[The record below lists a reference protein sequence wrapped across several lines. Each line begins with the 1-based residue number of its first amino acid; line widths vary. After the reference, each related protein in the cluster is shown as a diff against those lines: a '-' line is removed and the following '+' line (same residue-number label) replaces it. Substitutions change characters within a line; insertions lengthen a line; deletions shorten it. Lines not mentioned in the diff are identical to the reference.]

1 MRLSIV
7 IPVYNSAVVL
17 ERLTT
22 GISKAFEPMVTG
34 PSTPGVKSGGGTDT
48 IGNALINPKI
58 SEIEILL
65 VDDGSTDDS
74 YEVIRG
80 LCDQDPRIRGFRLRK
95 NFGQQNATLC
105 GLRHA
110 TGDLIATMDDDLQ
123 HPVTALKDMIVQLLE
138 ENRDIVYGIYP
149 YQGERIRTMGSALRD
164 WLFNTQVGKPAD
176 IEISSFRV
184 MRRSV
189 RDRVAQT
196 SYRFA
201 YISALVLRETLNIGN
216 CPVARQPRAA
226 GRSGYTFMSLCG
238 LYFKTWLYYGQ
249 KSIMPEALKSGP
261 AYQLAAQ
268 TQSQEIRRAQGRLK
282 RPKTLML
289 LGAGKLQVNAVK
301 RAQALGYEVL
311 AVDWDPGAPA
321 KKVSDHA
328 GLADVFD
335 ADACLKLAREHAV
348 DGVMTTGTDQPVL
361 TAAKVAQGLGLPSL
375 ISVDTALGA
384 THKGVMKRTL
394 EAHGIPMAPYKLWRP
409 EDGLEGLEA
418 LMPGV
423 VKPVDSQ
430 GQRGIFRVET
440 PEEVALRFD
449 EVLQFSRD
457 ERILVEKFIEGD
469 EVTFSG
475 WVRGGRLYPLAL
487 TDRVTFSEKERIGI
501 CTAHEFPT
509 RHFESHGNEV
519 LVLSERIVSAFGIQ
533 EGPVYIQYLLGKA
546 QTVVNELACRIGG
559 AYEDL
564 WMPVLTGCDWLR
576 WMIEG
581 AMGVESDFGALE
593 RYDWGRVDHRLSAQL
608 FFSEPGVVA
617 GLSAAPTEACLDH
630 GFHFEVGERI
640 GGITN
645 ATQRAG
651 YFLVTASDEAGLGR
665 AVQEMYSRIRIDLE
679 GLDRN
684 AVMVRPRRKA

>member
-7 IPVYNSAVVL
+7 IPVYNSAAVL
-17 ERLTT
+17 ERLTDQ
-22 GISKAFEPMVTG
+22 ISKTFEPMVTR
-34 PSTPGVKSGGGTDT
+34 PSTEKLMPSDNFDT
-48 IGNALINPKI
+48 IGITCINAEI
-58 SEIEILL
+58 SDFEILL
-65 VDDGSTDDS
+65 VDDGSTDNS

-80 LCDQDPRIRGFRLRK
+80 LSDRDPRLRGFRLTK

-110 TGDLIATMDDDLQ
+110 TGDLIATMDDDMQ
-123 HPVTALKDMIVQLLE
+123 HPASALKVMIEQLFAE
-138 ENRDIVYGIYP
+138 DRDIVYGIYP
-149 YQGERIRTMGSALRD
+149 YQGERIRTMGSSLRD
-164 WLFNTQVGKPAD
+164 WLFNTQIGKPSD

-216 CPVARQPRAA
+216 CQVERQPRAA
-226 GRSGYTFMSLCG
+226 GRSGYTFASLCK
-238 LYFKTWLYYGQ
+238 LYLRTWLYYGRR
-249 KSIMPEALKSGP
+249 SIVPERLKSGP
-261 AYQLAAQ
+261 AYKLAAQ
-268 TQSQEIRRAQGRLK
+268 TRFPEILRTESRLSQ
-282 RPKTLML
+282 PKLLML

-301 RAQALGYEVL
+301 RAQELGFEVL
-311 AVDWDPGAPA
+311 AVDWEPGAPA
-321 KKVSDHA
+321 KKISEKA

-335 ADACLKLAREHAV
+335 ADACLKLAEAHSA

-361 TAAKVAQGLGLPSL
+361 TAAMVAQGLGLPSL

-394 EAHGIPMAPYKLWRP
+394 EAHGIPTAPYKLWQP
-409 EDGLEGLEA
+409 EDGLEDLKA

-440 PEEVALRFD
+440 PLEAAARFP
-449 EVLQFSRD
+449 EVLKYSRD
-457 ERILVEKFIEGD
+457 ERILVEKFIDGD

-475 WVRGGRLYPLAL
+475 WVRSGRLYPLAL

-509 RHFESHGNEV
+509 KHFDTHGDEV
-519 LVLSERIVSAFGIQ
+519 LALSERIVSAFGIQ
-533 EGPVYIQYLLGKA
+533 EGPVYIQFLLGKA

-559 AYEDL
+559 AYEEI
-564 WMPVLTGCDWLR
+564 WIPVVTGCDWLR

-581 AMGVESDFGALE
+581 AMGVESDFSALE
-593 RYDWGRVDHRLSAQL
+593 TYDWKKVDKRLSAQL
-608 FFSEPGVVA
+608 FFSEPGIVA
-617 GLSAAPTEACLDH
+617 GLSASPSENCLDY
-630 GFHFEVGERI
+630 GFHFEVGDRI

-651 YFLVTASDEAGLGR
+651 YFLVTAKDEAGLGR
-665 AVQEMYSRIRIDLE
+665 AVQEMYSRIRIQME
-679 GLDRN
+679 GMDRN
-684 AVMVRPRRKA
+684 AVMVRPRREA